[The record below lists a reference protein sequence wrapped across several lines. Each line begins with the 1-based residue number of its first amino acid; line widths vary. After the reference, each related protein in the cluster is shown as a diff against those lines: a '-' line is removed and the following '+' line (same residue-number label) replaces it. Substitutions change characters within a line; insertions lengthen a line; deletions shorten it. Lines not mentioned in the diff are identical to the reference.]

1 MATAAAL
8 GLWCG
13 LGLYL
18 DAMFL
23 FTLAGL
29 VPAAVLTW
37 LATGRGRAGIRLTAV
52 FLVALL
58 VGIAPREI
66 GRRVDPYDA
75 YPSQF
80 EATLERTALWEHAR
94 LLALHCLPRLVTGVE
109 LHETEKVVDPIAAL
123 EPIL

>member
-1 MATAAAL
+1 MAFVGLYACLTRGGWLRAATL

-29 VPAAVLTW
+29 VPAAL
-37 LATGRGRAGIRLTAV
+37 LAWFSTGRSRAGIGLAAV
-52 FLVALL
+52 FLIAML
-58 VGIAPREI
+58 VGLLPREI

-80 EATLERTALWEHAR
+80 EATLERTAVREHAR
-94 LLALHCLPRLVTGVE
+94 LLGSALP
-109 LHETEKVVDPIAAL
+109 AAADRRHRAS
-123 EPIL
+123 